1 MLTARA
7 VSGIVAGKGLSD
19 KVEIK
24 PWEGLIVHQA
34 QAEDVSFLV
43 RGLRA
48 YGDFESE
55 FSMALMNRRLS
66 KSSEASEGKHI
77 DTVFILASEKYVHCS
92 SSLIREIA
100 RFGKTLPEFVPP
112 ELEKEVL
119 ARFEA
124 INKASEA

>member
-1 MLTARA
+1 M
-7 VSGIVAGKGLSD
+7 SD

-66 KSSEASEGKHI
+66 KSTEASDGKHI